1 MGEEPKPLAL
11 VASGGELSRILLA
24 LKGILRSP
32 DSAKTYIFDEVD
44 AGIGGATAEV
54 VGQKLKTL
62 SQNAQVICITHLPQ
76 IAACADA
83 HYQIAKKEKKERVIT
98 QVRRLEGEEREE
110 EIARMLAGVKVTE
123 KARIHAR
130 ELIGQLGETI
140 RK

>member
-1 MGEEPKPLAL
+1 
-11 VASGGELSRILLA
+11 